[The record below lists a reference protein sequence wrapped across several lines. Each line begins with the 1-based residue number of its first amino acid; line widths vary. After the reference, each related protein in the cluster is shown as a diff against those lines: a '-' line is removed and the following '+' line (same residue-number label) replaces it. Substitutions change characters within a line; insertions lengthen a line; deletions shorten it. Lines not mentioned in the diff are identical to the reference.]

1 MNMSLSKLRELE
13 GLMCCSP
20 QGHKE
25 SDTTERLNWTELYT
39 YIGHWSYTNVSLP
52 IQEVTDTG
60 GLVAVMSNS
69 CDPMNCSLS
78 GSFVHG
84 ILQERILEWV
94 AISFSRGSSQPRNRT
109 RVSCIAERCF
119 TDWAMRQVLTYLHT
133 FIFLFFFLLWV
144 HADTS
149 SCSLVT
155 HGSSLFF
162 SLCL

>member
-1 MNMSLSKLRELE
+1 MSDSVRPHRRQPTRLPNPWDSPGKNTGVGCHFLLRC
-13 GLMCCSP
+13 M
-20 QGHKE
+20 K
-25 SDTTERLNWTELYT
+25 
-39 YIGHWSYTNVSLP
+39 VSLP

-119 TDWAMRQVLTYLHT
+119 TDWAMRQVLTYLYT